1 MDASPA
7 QAAIKVDVKRQSKGP
22 RNYAYL
28 RTQAKER
35 TNGQHSSC
43 SSCQFFCCINNARVS
58 VGDEDLQELK
68 DDRATQDKGPD
79 HADAIGIGHAK

>member
-1 MDASPA
+1 MGPG
-7 QAAIKVDVKRQSKGP
+7 RKGSLTELP
-22 RNYAYL
+22 L